1 MSDPRDC
8 VEKGALKVA
17 RGNLAFVGQ
26 FEPLV
31 VRARQ
36 ADRSHLAEL
45 GTGVRAGCNKTVIAG
60 LYASRLKVS
69 DLGPQAEADA
79 GVHAEQHK

>member
-8 VEKGALKVA
+8 VEKSDLKVA

-31 VRARQ
+31 VCARRLI
-36 ADRSHLAEL
+36 DPISRSWA
-45 GTGVRAGCNKTVIAG
+45 TGVRAGCNKTVIAG

-69 DLGPQAEADA
+69 DLGRQAEADA